1 MCDVKLESQDENA
14 EDQSLPGII
23 IPKDGFVVCATYGV
37 DMKGLC
43 SSMYSSMFLFFSISV
58 GHILKTLEQKLFK
71 QHDLSHEQV
80 KLLFK
85 HSPFQL
91 TRGEVSSVSQKA
103 EYSLFV

>member
-43 SSMYSSMFLFFSISV
+43 SSMYSSMFLFFFNFCRAHFKDI
-58 GHILKTLEQKLFK
+58 ITKTIQA
-71 QHDLSHEQV
+71 
-80 KLLFK
+80 
-85 HSPFQL
+85 
-91 TRGEVSSVSQKA
+91 T
-103 EYSLFV
+103 